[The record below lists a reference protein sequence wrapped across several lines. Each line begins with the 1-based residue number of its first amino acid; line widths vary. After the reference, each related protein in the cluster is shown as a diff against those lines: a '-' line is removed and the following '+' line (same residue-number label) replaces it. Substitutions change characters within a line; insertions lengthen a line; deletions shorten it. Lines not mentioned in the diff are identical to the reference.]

1 MSAQTIPHSSPS
13 CKGFAP
19 PSSFG
24 DFVVHE
30 RVSPVPYCIVDRE
43 HLDIRTKK
51 HLAVRVLV
59 YLTTRPEVMRQSDG
73 SVRKWTVSEA
83 AIASHFGMS
92 PRSIDDAIKTL
103 TEWGYVRTRRRA
115 IRQRE
120 FVWDWH
126 IFKTPEMNPWWV
138 KDKGNLV
145 RAAREVAA
153 QVEQAAE
160 EIQEEQSEQLGQAGQ
175 VPPIDESYAP
185 PVSPVWSAPAP
196 RPKHFGVREW
206 TLESGLDARPEAFNV
221 RDVFDFQ
228 SLVEHGE

>member
-1 MSAQTIPHSSPS
+1 MSTQTIPHSSPHRN
-13 CKGFAP
+13 GFAP

-43 HLDIRTKK
+43 HLDICTKK

-59 YLTTRPEVMRQSDG
+59 YLTTRPEVARQPDG

-83 AIASHFGMS
+83 AIAHHFGMS

-103 TEWGYVRTRRRA
+103 TEWGFVRTRRRA

-126 IFKTPEMNPWWV
+126 IFKSPSMNPWWV
-138 KDKGNLV
+138 KAQGASGRTAESV
-145 RAAREVAA
+145 AREVEAA
-153 QVEQAAE
+153 TAEIEQEAGME
-160 EIQEEQSEQLGQAGQ
+160 EFT
-175 VPPIDESYAP
+175 PIDESYAP
-185 PVSPVWSAPAP
+185 PVVPSWPIPSP

-206 TLESGLDARPEAFNV
+206 TLERGFDARPESFNV
-221 RDVFDFQ
+221 RDAFDFD
-228 SLVEHGE
+228 SLMEHGE